1 MVGVACIVPA
11 AADVFSPPA
20 HPGGRGGLPRWRRFA
35 VTRLA
40 AFCRTLRFQL
50 TAMVVLTVAV
60 VLATSQWMDT
70 SLSTREHARDLR
82 ERALLALRIADS
94 LWGRMPRHALLATLQ
109 AVVQK
114 TPEIDAIDLFRTEAG
129 TPVLVMSTRAT
140 PPTSPLLGP
149 AQLARLARSPGGF
162 ALPEGLDKTQRIAV
176 PITRGGTMIG
186 FADADMSLRAVAAF
200 HQRMRTIDVR
210 FLVLSVVLI
219 SVVLSWVLGR
229 RVTRPVAALV
239 HGMQRAEAGALHARL
254 GRIGKG
260 EFAYLAASFDLMI
273 ARIED
278 LTSGLESR
286 VREATR
292 DLADKNRELQE
303 ANAKLWQARID
314 VVRGERFAALG
325 QMAATIAHQLGTP
338 LNSVL
343 GYTQL
348 LLREDLPAPQ
358 VAKLRIVES
367 QVERMIETIRSVLS
381 HTRDPSLKST
391 PVAIAPLVAD
401 TLVLVSG
408 RLASLGVN
416 LRREVP
422 PDLPTVP
429 GDEIGLRQVLMNL
442 LTNAIDASAA
452 GGTITVQA
460 AVVAGNGR
468 RDRCLELA
476 VGDTGQGMAPEQLQH
491 IFEPFYTTKEEG
503 RGTGLGLAIAYHIV
517 RAHGG
522 HLLADSAPGRGT
534 TMRVQLPLERS

>member
-1 MVGVACIVPA
+1 
-11 AADVFSPPA
+11 
-20 HPGGRGGLPRWRRFA
+20 

-40 AFCRTLRFQL
+40 ALSRTLRFQL
-50 TAMVVLTVAV
+50 TAMVVFTVAI

-70 SLSTREHARDLR
+70 RLSTRAHAQDLR
-82 ERALLALRIADS
+82 ERALLALRTADS
-94 LWGRMPRHALLATLQ
+94 LWGRMPRHALLAVLR

-114 TPEIDAIDLFRTEAG
+114 TPEIDAIDLFRTDGGE
-129 TPVLVMSTRAT
+129 PLLVMTTRPT
-140 PPTSPLLGP
+140 PPSSPMLAP
-149 AQLARLARSPGGF
+149 AQLARLAHSPGGF
-162 ALPEGLDKTQRIAV
+162 ALPEGLDETRRIAV
-176 PITRGGTMIG
+176 PIARGGKMIG
-186 FADADMSLRAVAAF
+186 FADADMSLAPVAAF
-200 HQRMRTIDVR
+200 HQRMRTIDAR

-229 RVTRPVAALV
+229 RVTRPVEALV
-239 HGMQRAEAGALHARL
+239 AGMRRAEAGALDARL
-254 GRIGKG
+254 GSIGRG
-260 EFAYLAASFDLMI
+260 EFAYLAASFDRMI

-303 ANAKLWQARID
+303 ANTKLWHARID

-348 LLREDLPAPQ
+348 LLREDLPAAQ
-358 VAKLRIVES
+358 AAKLRIVES

-391 PVAIAPLVAD
+391 PVALGSLVAD
-401 TLVLVSG
+401 ALVLVSG
-408 RLASLGVN
+408 RLATLGVH
-416 LRREVP
+416 LRKEIP
-422 PDLPTVP
+422 PDLPPVP
-429 GDEIGLRQVLMNL
+429 GDDVGLRQVLMNL
-442 LTNAIDASAA
+442 LTNALDAISAD
-452 GGTITVQA
+452 GTVTVRA
-460 AVVAGNGR
+460 AVVTANGR
-468 RDRCLELA
+468 RDRCVELS
-476 VGDTGQGMAPEQLQH
+476 VGDTGQGMTPEQLQR

-534 TMRVQLPLERS
+534 TMRVQLPLERA